1 MMLSPESFM
10 EHCINGKTYEEAVA
24 VLDEMRSESERLEKL
39 LKENPFSDEVMVRPS
54 PDTVIS
60 FYKIYFR
67 YVKKYFEEKGWDYS
81 FPETVIADERFNKR
95 LDDLTSVSL
104 AIGPCFRCQELNMV
118 IFDGEKL
125 ISTFPDRRSGDED
138 GPAGNDDSSP
148 DRGKVDRGEFI
159 AKLKDLH
166 IGEWD
171 EEYHDLLVLD
181 GTEWEAEFKFGDGRK
196 KVFMGS
202 NSYPVNFEDFMEL
215 MGVEYE
221 IN

>member
-10 EHCINGKTYEEAVA
+10 EDCIKGKSYEEAVA
-24 VLDEMRSESERLEKL
+24 VLNDMRSESERLEKL
-39 LKENPFSDEVMVRPS
+39 LKEDPFSDEVMVRPS

-104 AIGPCFRCQELNMV
+104 AIGPCFRGQELNLV

-125 ISTFPDRRSGDED
+125 ISNIPDSRTGSGDD
-138 GPAGNDDSSP
+138 PAGNDDHSP
-148 DRGKVDRGEFI
+148 DRKRVDREEFI
-159 AKLKDLH
+159 TKLKDLH

-171 EEYHDLLVLD
+171 EEYHDLQVMD
-181 GTEWEAEFKFGDGRK
+181 GTEWEAEFKFSDGSK
-196 KVFMGS
+196 KLFMGS
-202 NSYPVNFEDFMEL
+202 NKYPMNFEDFMEL
-215 MGVEYE
+215 MGVEY
-221 IN
+221 